1 MHYIYI
7 YIYIYIYRFYLI
19 LFIYLLKIGVRCEE
33 KERNGRCFPI
43 MAQEGKSPNLDLSLR
58 LSLPGLQH
66 QQDEASKRVGI
77 SSSQRSCM
85 IIDMNSMNRTDIT
98 KVPSLV
104 LMGCAL
110 CLIYVMVSEVDPKC
124 PQCKRTVLV
133 DVFRHRPAKKPRRC

>member
-1 MHYIYI
+1 MLEPGPPSRPCFEWHD
-7 YIYIYIYRFYLI
+7 F
-19 LFIYLLKIGVRCEE
+19 FHEQIGVRCEE

-43 MAQEGKSPNLDLSLR
+43 IAQEGKSPNIDLSLR

-66 QQDEASKRVGI
+66 QQDEASRRVG
-77 SSSQRSCM
+77 
-85 IIDMNSMNRTDIT
+85 IIDMNSMSRTDIT

-104 LMGCAL
+104 LMGCAR

-124 PQCKRTVLV
+124 PKCKRTVLV

>member
-1 MHYIYI
+1 
-7 YIYIYIYRFYLI
+7 
-19 LFIYLLKIGVRCEE
+19 VRCEE

>member
-1 MHYIYI
+1 
-7 YIYIYIYRFYLI
+7 
-19 LFIYLLKIGVRCEE
+19 
-33 KERNGRCFPI
+33 
-43 MAQEGKSPNLDLSLR
+43 MAGEGKSPNLDLSLR